1 MTKHPVRL
9 DIVQEALTTG
19 ADTPAPAMPD
29 REAVSQRLVRIAG
42 YFTSQDS
49 DRAFAPHRVVAELGS
64 LARLQIPAIGF
75 GDTFAIIGILLAV
88 AAVSFLLARMS
99 VPDPLDGRHRLTPS
113 WGLRRQHH
121 S

>member
-9 DIVQEALTTG
+9 EIDQEALTAG
-19 ADTPAPAMPD
+19 ADASAPAMPYC
-29 REAVSQRLVRIAG
+29 EEVSQRLVRIAG

-49 DRAFAPHRVVAELGS
+49 DQGFTPQRVVAELGS
-64 LARLQIPAIGF
+64 FVRFQVPVIGF

-88 AAVSFLLARMS
+88 AAVSFLLAQMS
-99 VPDPLDGRHRLTPS
+99 GPGPLDGRRPPTPS
-113 WGLRRQHH
+113 WAARRQHD